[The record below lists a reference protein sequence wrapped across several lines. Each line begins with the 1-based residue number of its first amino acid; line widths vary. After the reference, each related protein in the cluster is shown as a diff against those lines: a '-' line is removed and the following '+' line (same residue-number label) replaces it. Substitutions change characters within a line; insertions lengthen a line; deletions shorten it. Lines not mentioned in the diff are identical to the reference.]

1 MPAITFSDFSG
12 GLDRRLPV
20 TVQDSSRLWILK
32 EAYITTGKR
41 IKKRPGLK
49 AIAAGLGGT
58 VGLTA
63 VAGRLKVFATV
74 GDTVSTPP
82 QVDLVSLTVPPD
94 LPVGMKL
101 ERIYSANVFNGFI
114 YAVSDYDPGGVYVGG
129 ISEGNTGG
137 TGEAGGGGHV
147 PPPRD
152 PQPGDPGTA

>member
-20 TVQDSSRLWILK
+20 TVQDSSRLWILR

-49 AIAAGLGGT
+49 KIAGGLAGS
-58 VGLTA
+58 VGLA
-63 VAGRLKVFATV
+63 SVAGRLKVFINTNQTFYHP
-74 GDTVSTPP
+74 D
-82 QVDLVSLTVPPD
+82 QVDAVALTVPSD
-94 LPVGMKL
+94 LGPSDALQRV
-101 ERIYSANVFNGFI
+101 YAATVFNG
-114 YAVSDYDPGGVYVGG
+114 YLYVVADYDAGNVYVGG
-129 ISEGNTGG
+129 ITEGNTGG
-137 TGEAGGGGHV
+137 SGVGRV